1 MKDMKNY
8 KIIENR
14 PELTPDQIS
23 QGMNFAAVKSGST
36 AAGHAL
42 IKSASIKGIVFKT
55 VIGVVLV
62 SSSVLVC
69 YKLTNTDVVNQPK
82 ETNTSNQTIQSIK
95 DTNDVN
101 ISSVHYF
108 TGDSTIEPSNKQ
120 PASTSKEQ
128 ENQNA
133 QSKNEIPED
142 KSAAHSSKGNS
153 IKESLRDTIQ
163 NKEQVTREYI
173 FNEPFKASPNA
184 KCVLLSMD
192 ALDNMGS
199 AQPCPITMNCNA
211 CEFGYVTMPELE
223 KNPKLKMVWL
233 SVGVNGK
240 SKFNLESQL
249 KNIRLIQSVN
259 GKEITPVAIGIGAP
273 SGNSKESRFISNK
286 FQAIDL
292 KIIFNKQIDLYMFF
306 EEAAIGDKIIFN
318 DFIQAQIEE

>member
-23 QGMNFAAVKSGST
+23 QGMNFAAVKSAST
-36 AAGHAL
+36 AAGHA
-42 IKSASIKGIVFKT
+42 IVKSASIKGIVLKS

-62 SSSVLVC
+62 STSVLVC
-69 YKLTNTDVVNQPK
+69 YKLIKSEKVNNSEQIVSANNEIEASK
-82 ETNTSNQTIQSIK
+82 EPEIVITPTVQ
-95 DTNDVN
+95 
-101 ISSVHYF
+101 YF
-108 TGDSTIEPSNKQ
+108 TGDSTIEP
-120 PASTSKEQ
+120 AKEK
-128 ENQNA
+128 
-133 QSKNEIPED
+133 SYTRPEE
-142 KSAAHSSKGNS
+142 SH
-153 IKESLRDTIQ
+153 KESKQALTSSVNTITPSSHNNLIEEKADTAI
-163 NKEQVTREYI
+163 KSEQLAKQYI

-184 KCVLLSMD
+184 TCVLISMD

-199 AQPCPITMNCNA
+199 AQPSPITMNCNA
-211 CEFGYVTMPELE
+211 CEFGYVTMHELE

-240 SKFNLESQL
+240 SKFNLESHL
-249 KNIRLIQSVN
+249 KNIRLIQSTNGNEVN
-259 GKEITPVAIGIGAP
+259 PIAIGIGAA

-292 KIIFNKQIDLYMFF
+292 KIIFNKQVDLYIIF
-306 EEAAIGDKIIFN
+306 EEATVGDKIIFN

>member
-23 QGMNFAAVKSGST
+23 QGMNFAAVKSAST
-36 AAGHAL
+36 AAGHAVV
-42 IKSASIKGIVFKT
+42 KSASIKGIVLKS

-62 SSSVLVC
+62 STSVLVC
-69 YKLTNTDVVNQPK
+69 YKLTKTDTVKQTE
-82 ETNTSNQTIQSIK
+82 ETNTLSQTIQPIK
-95 DTNDVN
+95 DSNEVN

-108 TGDSTIEPSNKQ
+108 TGDSTIEPDREK
-120 PASTSKEQ
+120 PASSSEDR
-128 ENQNA
+128 ENQKA
-133 QSKNEIPED
+133 QNTNKVSEHNSSIHSTQSNRFNESK
-142 KSAAHSSKGNS
+142 
-153 IKESLRDTIQ
+153 RDTIHA
-163 NKEQVTREYI
+163 KEQASREYI

-184 KCVLLSMD
+184 KCILLNMD

-199 AQPCPITMNCNA
+199 AQPSPITMNCNA
-211 CEFGYVTMPELE
+211 CEFGYITMPELE

-233 SVGVNGK
+233 SVSVNGK
-240 SKFNLESQL
+240 SKFNLESHL
-249 KNIRLIQSVN
+249 KNIRLIQSTN
-259 GKEITPVAIGIGAP
+259 GKEINPIAIGIGAP

-292 KIIFNKQIDLYMFF
+292 KIIFNKQVDLYIIF
-306 EEAAIGDKIIFN
+306 EEATVGDKIIFN

>member
-36 AAGHAL
+36 AAGHAV
-42 IKSASIKGIVFKT
+42 IKSASIKGIVLKT

-62 SSSVLVC
+62 STSVLVC
-69 YKLTNTDVVNQPK
+69 YKLTKSDTVNKPEQIITANK
-82 ETNTSNQTIQSIK
+82 ETETSKESNVIITPTVQ
-95 DTNDVN
+95 
-101 ISSVHYF
+101 YF
-108 TGDSTIEPSNKQ
+108 TGDSTIEPAREKSSTRPKENHKEPTHALSSNVNATTPSSHNNSAEEKTDTTRKSEQLAKQ
-120 PASTSKEQ
+120 YTFS
-128 ENQNA
+128 
-133 QSKNEIPED
+133 
-142 KSAAHSSKGNS
+142 
-153 IKESLRDTIQ
+153 
-163 NKEQVTREYI
+163 
-173 FNEPFKASPNA
+173 EPFKASPNT

-199 AQPCPITMNCNA
+199 AQPSPITMNCNA
-211 CEFGYVTMPELE
+211 CEFGYVTMHELE
-223 KNPKLKMVWL
+223 KNPKFKMVWL

-240 SKFNLESQL
+240 SKFNLESSL

-259 GKEITPVAIGIGAP
+259 GKEINPVAIGIGAP

-292 KIIFNKQIDLYMFF
+292 KIIFNKQVDLYIIFD
-306 EEAAIGDKIIFN
+306 EATVGDKIIFN